1 MLVERFTAGASHRMA
16 RALSARSQNRQIIAE
31 FFNEIGQS
39 ASFGSCGLVAPL
51 TEHWVAAR
59 NNAS

>member
-1 MLVERFTAGASHRMA
+1 MP
-16 RALSARSQNRQIIAE
+16 RALSAGSQNRQIIAE
-31 FFNEIGQS
+31 FFNETGQS
-39 ASFGSCGLVAPL
+39 ASFGPCGLVAAL